1 MMRVLVNLFCIR
13 YFNEKFPADFT
24 DKRRYYE
31 IFNHVNKFIKDYR
44 NKSKLKKSAKSATS
58 AGQ

>member
-1 MMRVLVNLFCIR
+1 MQVQVNQFYIK

>member
-13 YFNEKFPADFT
+13 YFNEKFPPDFT

-44 NKSKLKKSAKSATS
+44 NKSKLKNL
-58 AGQ
+58 